1 MIKKIYILI
10 LVSIL
15 ISSCGK
21 KGDPIYKEDN
31 QNVEKISI
39 QMTTFS

>member
-10 LVSIL
+10 L
-15 ISSCGK
+15 ISFVIWSCGK
-21 KGDPIYKEDN
+21 KGDPIYKEKN

-39 QMTTFS
+39 QTTIFS